1 MCYLLA
7 GRTVEE
13 AAGGGDTKEQ
23 AVRGGGRED
32 PAGEGE
38 VGYLR
43 LSVDYQYI
51 IIGFLYILSVD
62 YL

>member
-7 GRTVEE
+7 GRTVKE
-13 AAGGGDTKEQ
+13 AAGGGDTEEQ

-43 LSVDYQYI
+43 LSVDY
-51 IIGFLYILSVD
+51 L
-62 YL
+62 